1 MSLLEENVKNL
12 TNRATEAE
20 EKVRNALNKKIEE
33 SDHSSSIEELED
45 KIVEMQRKI
54 RNARGEL
61 SRKDITIEEYRSAAL
76 KLVSRNL

>member
-33 SDHSSSIEELED
+33 SDHSSSIEELEA